1 MKTLRNTWLALIL
14 ISLMPFVQ
22 AGELSNKDV
31 EKWLKAM
38 PGLTG
43 WLAQHEDKLGADDV
57 MAQSNSMDQVFAKG
71 VEQLRAKGLYKDFN
85 SQVNKQG
92 YKNVEQWAN
101 TSRDITMAYM
111 AIEMEQEQVSISQME
126 AQLQQ
131 LKAAEGIPAEQKVMM
146 EQMMKASL
154 MMVQAAKKV
163 PTKNKEAVRPYLKQ
177 IRKSLDEQNADPH
190 QH

>member
-163 PTKNKEAVRPYLKQ
+163 PAKNKEAVRPYLKQ